1 VGCAIEV
8 IAEVGFAQA
17 SIRKIADRVGI
28 ATSAVHYAPRGSFV
42 ARVCI

>member
-1 VGCAIEV
+1 MTGAIEV

-28 ATSAVHYAPRGSFV
+28 AMSAVLYNSAAKIRWSM
-42 ARVCI
+42 R